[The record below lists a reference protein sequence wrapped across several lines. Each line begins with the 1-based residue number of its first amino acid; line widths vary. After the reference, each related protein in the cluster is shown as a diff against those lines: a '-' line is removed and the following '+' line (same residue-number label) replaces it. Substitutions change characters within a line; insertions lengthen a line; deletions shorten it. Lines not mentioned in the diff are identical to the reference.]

1 LELGKALQQLIDLG
15 QPEEEVVK
23 YVPPSITTD
32 PQKAIRIAKKALAL
46 NAAPLAVK
54 KAIKEGI
61 DGVKVSEGRAVS
73 EAKKNPLMAAENLAQ
88 AASEAKAK
96 GETTLKREKTAGK
109 ATKAKAATAA
119 QVENW
124 LKLADALAD
133 VALDENVDL
142 SEVELCAKAYNKA
155 RGR

>member
-1 LELGKALQQLIDLG
+1 M
-15 QPEEEVVK
+15 
-23 YVPPSITTD
+23 
-32 PQKAIRIAKKALAL
+32 
-46 NAAPLAVK
+46 
-54 KAIKEGI
+54 
-61 DGVKVSEGRAVS
+61 KVSEGRAVS

-124 LKLADALAD
+124 MKLADALAD